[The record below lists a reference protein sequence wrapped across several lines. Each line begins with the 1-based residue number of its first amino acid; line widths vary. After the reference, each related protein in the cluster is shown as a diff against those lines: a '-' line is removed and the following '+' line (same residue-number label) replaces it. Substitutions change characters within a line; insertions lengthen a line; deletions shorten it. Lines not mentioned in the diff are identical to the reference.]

1 MAELTFAF
9 GSSHGPILG
18 PTESWLRIA
27 ETDKKDIRLN
37 YDQLLRTA
45 PPGLEAEIAPENM
58 QKNYEAVQKGITE
71 LREVVLDNPVDVI
84 VCVSNPHGNVPLNRM
99 QPVFGIFLSPEA
111 PGAEALERPRLEAR
125 GEANGHGNGAPGRAA
140 GGGGRVGPVGRAEL
154 FGTDPEL
161 ADHLMGSLIEDGID
175 LACMFEAEPG
185 EGIGRDHA
193 FTVIYGT
200 YLPAD
205 SPVPMV
211 PFVIS
216 RYGPNLATPKRCY
229 ELGLALRRAIES
241 WKSDKRV
248 ALMASGGLS
257 HQILD
262 PELDQ
267 EVLKGLKTQDT
278 NLLFSLPQDRLNRG
292 GGTPEIRNWIAVSA
306 AMGKPVNLVGY
317 VPCYRSLAGT
327 GHGMTFGYWK

>member
-1 MAELTFAF
+1 MAEIKFAF

-18 PTESWLRIA
+18 PTDGWLRIA

-37 YDQLLRTA
+37 YDQLLKTA
-45 PPGLEAEIAPENM
+45 PAGLEAEIAPEKMQRNYEQV
-58 QKNYEAVQKGITE
+58 QKNLGE
-71 LREVVLDNPVDVI
+71 LREVVLDKSNEADVI
-84 VCVSNPHGNVPLNRM
+84 VCVSNPHGNVPLNRY
-99 QPVFGIFLSPEA
+99 QPVFGIFLSPEL
-111 PGAEALERPRLEAR
+111 PGPDALERPRLET
-125 GEANGHGNGAPGRAA
+125 RAA
-140 GGGGRVGPVGRAEL
+140 SNGQEASAGGREGTVGRAEN
-154 FGTDPEL
+154 FRTDPEL
-161 ADHLMGSLIEDGID
+161 ADHLMGSLIADGID
-175 LACMFEAEPG
+175 VACMFEDEPG
-185 EGIGRDHA
+185 AGIGRDHA
-193 FTVIYGT
+193 FTITYGT

-205 SPVPMV
+205 SPIPMV

-229 ELGLALRRAIES
+229 ELGLALRRAIDS

-262 PELDQ
+262 PELDR
-267 EVLKGLKTQDT
+267 EVLKGLTTQDT
-278 NLLFSLPQDRLNRG
+278 NVLFGLPQDRLNRG
-292 GGTPEIRNWIAVSA
+292 GGTPEIRNWITVSA

>member
-1 MAELTFAF
+1 MAQLTFAF

-18 PTESWLRIA
+18 PTEGWLRIA

-37 YDQLLRTA
+37 YDQLLQTA
-45 PPGLEAEIAPENM
+45 PKGLEAEIAPENM
-58 QKNYEAVQKGITE
+58 QKNYEAVQKGIKE
-71 LREVVLDNPVDVI
+71 LREVVLDNPADVI

-111 PGAEALERPRLEAR
+111 PGPDALERPRLEAR
-125 GEANGHGNGAPGRAA
+125 ADTNGHQPRSTAPAA
-140 GGGGRVGPVGRAEL
+140 EGGGERQVGRAEN
-154 FGTDPEL
+154 FRTEPEL
-161 ADHLMGSLIEDGID
+161 ADHLMESLIEDGID
-175 LACMFEAEPG
+175 VACAFETEPG
-185 EGIGRDHA
+185 SGIGRDHA
-193 FTVIYGT
+193 FTIIYGT

-241 WKSDKRV
+241 WKSEKRV

-267 EVLKGLKTQDT
+267 EVLKGLSTQDT
-278 NLLFSLPQDRLNRG
+278 SLLCGLPQDRLNRG
-292 GGTPEIRNWIAVSA
+292 GGTPEIRNWITVSA
-306 AMGKPVNLVGY
+306 AMGRPVHLVGY